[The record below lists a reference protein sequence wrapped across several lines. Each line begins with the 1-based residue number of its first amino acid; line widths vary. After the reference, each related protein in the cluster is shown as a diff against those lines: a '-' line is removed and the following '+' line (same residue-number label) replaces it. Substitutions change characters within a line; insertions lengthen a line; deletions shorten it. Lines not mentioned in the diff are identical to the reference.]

1 MNNATVKKIVLPAA
15 ALAAL
20 VAGRGLA
27 AQNPMPG
34 DTGAPMV
41 RPMPGGGGRGA
52 VGGARAERLR
62 AMIEE
67 RFAQRVKVELG
78 LTDQQLDRLRTA
90 MRADRDRRLHL
101 RDREVDLR
109 RAMAEQMRPGVAANQ
124 DSLSR
129 LQDALVQNHVARAQ
143 LEQQNERELAQFLTP
158 VQRARLL
165 QMRQMLMQ
173 RIETIRQGRWRQ
185 PAGRPG
191 LRGQPPVDSPGPG
204 PQ

>member
-1 MNNATVKKIVLPAA
+1 MSRITFLAGALTVA
-15 ALAAL
+15 
-20 VAGRGLA
+20 VASGSSVR
-27 AQNPMPG
+27 AQNPAPMPA
-34 DTGAPMV
+34 DTGAPSMGS
-41 RPMPGGGGRGA
+41 RMPGPGGPGIRG
-52 VGGARAERLR
+52 GQRAEQLR

-78 LTDQQLDRLRTA
+78 LTDQQLGRLREA

-109 RAMAEQMRPGVAANQ
+109 RAIFDQMRPGVAANQ

-165 QMRQMLMQ
+165 QMRQMLLQ
-173 RIETIRQGRWRQ
+173 RIQTIREGRWRQ

-191 LRGQPPVDSPGPG
+191 LRGQPPSDSPGPG
-204 PQ
+204 PR

>member
-1 MNNATVKKIVLPAA
+1 MNNATVKKLVLPAA
-15 ALAAL
+15 ALAAIL
-20 VAGRGLA
+20 AGPGVR
-27 AQNPMPG
+27 AQNPTPVPA
-34 DTGAPMV
+34 DTGAPIV
-41 RPMPGGGGRGA
+41 NPMPGGRGA
-52 VGGARAERLR
+52 VAGARAEQLR

-78 LTDQQLDRLRTA
+78 LTDQQLDKLRTA

-143 LEQQNERELAQFLTP
+143 LEQQSERELAQFLTP

-173 RIETIRQGRWRQ
+173 RIETIRQGRFRQ

-191 LRGQPPVDSPGPG
+191 LRGQPPAESPGPG